1 MEKSQGDVGFLFFS
15 LVVVARVYE
24 KNVRIEYT
32 MNNKFQ
38 ANVGYIKN
46 KMIKTQSQYNLNRQ
60 IANANEKVLTFSQ
73 PDMTWASQE
82 LANAEDELAILKYK
96 GKNVISKR
104 VVNIHTRANAALK
117 DLRNLEKLEIKYTQL
132 KKTIENK
139 RKNVE
144 VKLKNS
150 KKEYEQL
157 MIEEKNHV
165 L

>member
-1 MEKSQGDVGFLFFS
+1 
-15 LVVVARVYE
+15 
-24 KNVRIEYT
+24 

>member
-1 MEKSQGDVGFLFFS
+1 
-15 LVVVARVYE
+15 
-24 KNVRIEYT
+24 
-32 MNNKFQ
+32 
-38 ANVGYIKN
+38 
-46 KMIKTQSQYNLNRQ
+46 MIKTQSQYNLNRQ